1 MPIDLGSK
9 TLSIATK
16 RQIITTTIETPIDN
30 QMRVHLTWVEQRTFS
45 DGSPAVT
52 SEPRMESFTQDQCL
66 AMPGFQAAYATDKPI
81 LYALLATRVN

>member
-1 MPIDLGSK
+1 MPIDLGTKS
-9 TLSIATK
+9 TTVTTK
-16 RQIITTTIETPIDN
+16 RQIVSTTIETPLDN

-45 DGSPAVT
+45 DGSPTVL